1 MTSKQFRQPGAAV
14 IGLGLLIISGWFAAR
29 AFEPRLMGIDRLWPF
44 IPIMIGAALIIQ
56 FAFGNPDRAGLVFV
70 GLVLALTGIFMCMF
84 TFEIGRLTWF
94 DLTRYW
100 PLFPAIIGAG
110 FLAMFIADGMRNEAL
125 LKPAYLI
132 GGFGIFLLPFTSGVL
147 GGDVFDQVAVF
158 WPLLF
163 IPLVIV
169 VVIQIRNRNRAERP

>member
-1 MTSKQFRQPGAAV
+1 MNSKQFRQPGAAV
-14 IGLGLLIISGWFAAR
+14 IGLSLLIIGGWFTAR
-29 AFEPRLMGIDRLWPF
+29 AFEPRLMGFDRLWPF
-44 IPIMIGAALIIQ
+44 ILIVTGAALLTQ
-56 FAFGNPDRAGLVFV
+56 FAAGQPNRAGLVFV
-70 GLVLALTGIFMCMF
+70 GLVFALMGVFMCMF

-100 PLFPAIIGAG
+100 PIFPIIIGAG
-110 FLAMFIADGMRNEAL
+110 FLGMFIGDGMRNEGL

-147 GGDVFDQVAVF
+147 GGDLFDQVAPF

-163 IPLVIV
+163 IPLIILIA
-169 VVIQIRNRNRAERP
+169 IQIRNRNRAERP